1 MTSFK
6 HRLRR
11 KNARRSW
18 RKKKQKAAATK
29 SAKRR

>member
-11 KNARRSW
+11 KNARRAW
-18 RKKKQKAAATK
+18 RKKKDKASATK
-29 SAKRR
+29 PKRRR